1 MTQNTGT
8 GLAPAGDDGLASR
21 LAPLTAALLEARTV
35 GEVLDRVCE
44 TAAAVIP
51 GADVVSVTLRTP
63 DGRFH
68 TPTSTDEVAVA
79 LDLLQYETGEG
90 PCVNAAR
97 DGGPGHVHCADLALG
112 EHWPVFGPAA
122 AAAGFRAVL
131 ASALVVGATLSGHQG
146 ALNVYTRGL
155 VELSQAQDL
164 ALILAA
170 QASLALASV
179 TTAERA
185 LLRETQLR
193 AAIDSRDLIG
203 QAKGILMQRRGITA
217 EEAFTVLREASQRL
231 NVKLTEVA
239 TRVAAGGPG

>member
-8 GLAPAGDDGLASR
+8 GLAQAGDDGLASR

-44 TAAAVIP
+44 TTAVVIP
-51 GADVVSVTLRTP
+51 GADVVSVTLRAP

-68 TPTSTDEVAVA
+68 TPTGTDEVAIA
-79 LDLLQYETGEG
+79 LDLLQYEAGEG

-131 ASALVVGATLSGHQG
+131 ATALVVGGALSGYQG
-146 ALNVYTRGL
+146 ALNVYTRG
-155 VELSQAQDL
+155 VVDSRQACDI

-179 TTAERA
+179 VTAEHT

-217 EEAFTVLREASQRL
+217 DEAFTVLREASQRM
-231 NVKLTEVA
+231 NVKLAEVA
-239 TRVAAGGPG
+239 ARLTGGG